1 MFRVRVNRMFERS
14 DRLRCG
20 PLLFVFPSA
29 STPANG
35 SSCRGIMS
43 NNKECCVY
51 HLPSNDE
58 NKRDHISLNDLLPS
72 HAYKLT
78 MIRVQAAWANTT
90 CRIRCDPTCCT
101 GHVNIDPCPQTSIAI
116 LHQRADM
123 LLPAPF
129 VFCANCMW
137 WSFQVSRICWN
148 GQCTERAVPC
158 QVVASTAN
166 RQIG

>member
-129 VFCANCMW
+129 VFSANCM
-137 WSFQVSRICWN
+137 
-148 GQCTERAVPC
+148 
-158 QVVASTAN
+158 
-166 RQIG
+166 